1 MPEIYHSVPHA
12 SSAQIKIEGSR
23 FIADAVP
30 AVSEEEAKDRLE
42 EVRKRYFDATHHCY
56 AYVIGG
62 EKRTVRYSDDGEPS
76 GTAGVKIHSAIEA
89 KGLADILVVVT
100 RYFGGTKLGVGG
112 LGRAYFDAAAGVLAA
127 AVLIRKAV
135 VQELRV
141 SFPFDATNPVMNIIA
156 HQQLTIARTDYTAD
170 AAVITLHLLPSAV
183 EGVQRHLTDATRGS
197 VSITLGERR
206 TVVWR

>member
-1 MPEIYHSVPHA
+1 MSETYHSVPLA
-12 SSAQIKIEGSR
+12 SSAMIKVEGSR
-23 FIADAVP
+23 FIADAMP
-30 AVSEEEAKDRLE
+30 AVTEEEAKARLE
-42 EVRKRYFDATHHCY
+42 QVRKQYFDATHHCY

-89 KGLADILVVVT
+89 KDLADILVVVT

-112 LGRAYFDAAAGVLAA
+112 LGRAYFDAAVQVLDSAP
-127 AVLIRKAV
+127 VIRKAI

-141 SFPFDATNPVMNIIA
+141 SFPFDATNPVMNIIS
-156 HQQLTIARTDYTAD
+156 HQHLTIAATEYTAESTI
-170 AAVITLHLLPSAV
+170 ITLRLLPSAV
-183 EGVQRHLTDATRGS
+183 DGVQKDLINATRGA
-197 VSITLGERR
+197 VSLQLGERR

>member
-1 MPEIYHSVPHA
+1 MSEIYHSVQ
-12 SSAQIKIEGSR
+12 SGSTAQIKVEGSR
-23 FIADAVP
+23 FIADALP
-30 AVSEEEAKDRLE
+30 AVTEEEAKERLE

-89 KGLADILVVVT
+89 KDLADILVVVT

-112 LGRAYFDAAAGVLAA
+112 LGRAYFDAAAELLAA
-127 AVLIRKAV
+127 ASFIRKAV

-141 SFPFDATNPVMNIIA
+141 TFPFDATNPVMNFIS
-156 HQQLTIARTDYTAD
+156 HQQLTIARTEYTAD

-197 VSITLGERR
+197 VTLEMGERR

>member
-1 MPEIYHSVPHA
+1 MPEIYHSVPNA
-12 SSAQIKIEGSR
+12 SSSMIKVEGSR
-23 FIADAVP
+23 FIADVIP
-30 AVSEEEAKDRLE
+30 ATSEEEAKEQLE
-42 EVRKRYFDATHHCY
+42 QVRKQYFDATHHCY

-89 KGLADILVVVT
+89 KDLADILVVVT

-112 LGRAYFDAAAGVLAA
+112 LGRAYFDAAVQVLDAA
-127 AVLIRKAV
+127 PLIRKAT

-156 HQQLTIARTDYTAD
+156 HQHLTIASTEYTED
-170 AAVITLHLLPSAV
+170 STVITLQLLPSVV
-183 EGVQRHLTDATRGS
+183 ESVQQQLIDATRG
-197 VSITLGERR
+197 VVALQQGERR